1 MKTFQKDDKLPG
13 CNFSYVYEGD
23 LVALQMFED
32 HRRLKVFINKGV
44 ACVTPN
50 CNHVGTRLIY
60 SLDQQGGGHWDVF
73 TDQMVLMTIDHI
85 TAKKN
90 GGSNEL
96 SNLQPMCCHCNTTK
110 GHQVITLDELA
121 AQMVGFEQRMAEKAQ
136 KKLERRDPVVIA
148 RKREKRQQKLAAIA

>member
-1 MKTFQKDDKLPG
+1 MQSFQKGDKIYG
-13 CNFSYVYEGD
+13 GNIFVRERSVEGI
-23 LVALQMFED
+23 AAFEK
-32 HRRLKVFINKGV
+32 HRRLQVFAHKGM

-50 CNHVGTRLIY
+50 CNNVGTRLVF
-60 SLDQQGGGHWDVF
+60 SRDTQGGGHWDVF

-85 TAKKN
+85 IAKKN

-148 RKREKRQQKLAAIA
+148 RKREERQQKLAAIA

>member
-60 SLDQQGGGHWDVF
+60 SLDQQGGKHWDVY
-73 TDQMVLMTIDHI
+73 TDDAVLMAVDHI
-85 TAKKN
+85 VPKCN
-90 GGSNEL
+90 GGGDEL
-96 SNLQPMCCHCNTTK
+96 SNLQPMCIVCKSFKRN
-110 GHQVITLDELA
+110 QEMTLDELA
-121 AQMVGFEQRMAEKAQ
+121 LFIIEDKKN
-136 KKLERRDPVVIA
+136 KKLKEIA
-148 RKREKRQQKLAAIA
+148 KREAKQKRRLERQK